1 MSLLEVGINSEGEK
15 EYLGTDKEWKECEDC
30 GGTGKIMSDYGD
42 GDVRETKCE
51 CQLGFIDEDNQRKH
65 EDA

>member
-1 MSLLEVGINSEGEK
+1 MCNH
-15 EYLGTDKEWKECEDC
+15 CEMC
-30 GGTGKIMSDYGD
+30 QGTGKVMSDYGD

-65 EDA
+65 EDSQ